1 MRKAHRA
8 KQNNVQSVR
17 DFSPPPAPP
26 PNPLIAFSRASAGT
40 GTHRITAERLCGLTR
55 TIANKSLLQARSA
68 NGPLHF
74 ATQSYL
80 RLRAKNCN

>member
-1 MRKAHRA
+1 MRSAHRA
-8 KQNNVQSVR
+8 EQNNVQSVR

-26 PNPLIAFSRASAGT
+26 PNPLIASLRASPGT
-40 GTHRITAERLCGLTR
+40 GTHRIIADRLCGLTG
-55 TIANKSLLQARSA
+55 TLANKSLLQARSA
-68 NGPLHF
+68 GGPLHF